1 MRKNFKLM
9 VAALDAA
16 AENTVSWEKGRDVFQ
31 EEIENGNTVEDAIY
45 LALDAAAETKEAWS
59 EGLTAFDNAVA
70 KQKLHRKVLFGTFL
84 VLLIAVVVWFAN
96 PSTTAPTEDNKT
108 HEAAVKTA
116 QAVLEKADWKDDQYK
131 IDAAVDESLDKST
144 AAANAFDLAGVRTSA
159 GMVAFL
165 QSDSEEAKVVL
176 GQISK
181 STDGTKKQAIN
192 GVNWVQ
198 IQSNVPFT
206 YPGNTG
212 FKDGNIF
219 GSGERTG
226 MNGDIFL
233 MFVNPDNGKVFVIRA
248 ACANPQTV
256 IPTPTPLESK
266 DPSKDV
272 LANKNVENWKKNS
285 NGEKAVATSEDFQA
299 DPVADAKKAAD
310 DAAVAADK
318 AADAADDARDEAVD
332 EGAGVVD
339 SGEGYTEVPDPV
351 VIDPNW

>member
-1 MRKNFKLM
+1 MRTNKFM

-16 AENTVSWEKGRDVFQ
+16 AENTVSWENGRDVYE
-31 EEIENGNTVEDAIY
+31 EEIENGNSLEDAIY

-59 EGLTAFDNAVA
+59 EGLVAFDNAVA
-70 KQKLHRKVLFGTFL
+70 KQKLHRKVLFGTLL

-96 PSTTAPTEDNKT
+96 PSTTAPTEDKT

-181 STDGTKKQAIN
+181 STEGTKKQAIN

-219 GSGERTG
+219 ESGERTG

-299 DPVADAKKAAD
+299 NPVKDAADAAADAK
-310 DAAVAADK
+310 VAADK
-318 AADAADDARDEAVD
+318 AATEADAARDAATNS
-332 EGAGVVD
+332 GAGVVD
-339 SGEGYTEVPDPV
+339 SGTGYTEVPDPV
-351 VIDPNW
+351 KVDPNW